1 MPMSDY
7 DPKLTTRCAA
17 LLPPVAWSKPSYRL
31 FLFCIA
37 DHKKQNLASYR
48 KTVRAFVISNRPV
61 AGLLPVQKRPSTRMV
76 KMIAA
81 RVTETYASLFL
92 TPKQDDGSRYSVIA
106 RIGAFE
112 VRLLELP
119 SVNAPEELGLWVE
132 LYDRDLRVGVD
143 SCKCSD
149 LDEAIDAAQ
158 FLTAQAREQ
167 SRGISGML
175 LRAITDESIA
185 A

>member
-1 MPMSDY
+1 MACSI
-7 DPKLTTRCAA
+7 
-17 LLPPVAWSKPSYRL
+17 PSYRL

-37 DHKKQNLASYR
+37 DGKKQNLANYR
-48 KTVRAFVISNRPV
+48 KTVRAFVINNQQV
-61 AGLLPVQKRPSTRMV
+61 AELLPAQKRPSTRMD

-81 RVTETYASLFL
+81 RVMETYTSLFL
-92 TPKQDDGSRYSVIA
+92 TPKQEDGSRYSVIA
-106 RIGAFE
+106 RIGDFE

-119 SVNAPEELGLWVE
+119 SGNSSEELILWVE

-158 FLTAQAREQ
+158 FLTAQARQQ
-167 SRGISGML
+167 SRGMSGIL
-175 LRAITDESIA
+175 LRAITGESMA

>member
-1 MPMSDY
+1 LACSI
-7 DPKLTTRCAA
+7 
-17 LLPPVAWSKPSYRL
+17 PSYRL

-37 DHKKQNLASYR
+37 DGKKQNLANYR
-48 KTVRAFVISNRPV
+48 KTVRAFVINNQPV
-61 AGLLPVQKRPSTRMV
+61 AELLPVQKRPSTRMN

-81 RVTETYASLFL
+81 RVMETYTSLFL
-92 TPKQDDGSRYSVIA
+92 TPKQEDGSRYSVIA
-106 RIGAFE
+106 RVGDFE

-119 SVNAPEELGLWVE
+119 SGNSSDELILWVE

-158 FLTAQAREQ
+158 FLTAQARQQ
-167 SRGISGML
+167 SRGMSGIL
-175 LRAITDESIA
+175 LRAITGESMA